1 MKKAFLSL
9 AIITC
14 LAISCTKDN
23 YTIDPDNAMLG
34 TWVNTGYQDDMSI
47 YERASDL
54 SDNPCFTFNSDGTM
68 VERKNSGDCGTPP
81 IVYANYG
88 GTWRIINDTLV
99 RVNVGYWGGTT
110 TYNMNIKYVS
120 PTTLN
125 VIFHY
130 GK

>member
-1 MKKAFLSL
+1 
-9 AIITC
+9 
-14 LAISCTKDN
+14 
-23 YTIDPDNAMLG
+23 
-34 TWVNTGYQDDMSI
+34 MSI